1 MLICFATNVLNT
13 FFNLYHQNK
22 IISLLVLLNVV
33 GELSIFDYFYV
44 KKGIE
49 FCKKHMSLKKYFHPV

>member
-1 MLICFATNVLNT
+1 
-13 FFNLYHQNK
+13 
-22 IISLLVLLNVV
+22 LLNVV